1 MKNLLLQSVT
11 IIHPESSYNGKKVD
25 VLISD
30 GKIAGIEKKINITEG
45 SAHTID
51 GKGKF
56 LGPGFFDMNV
66 NFGEPGLETKEDLNS
81 GCEAAAAGGF
91 TGVAVMPDTHP
102 PIHSKAEVAYIINKT
117 KNKLLDVFPLGTI
130 SYQREGKDLAELYDM
145 SLAGAIAFTDGNR
158 SVADSGLMSRAL
170 LYAKGFDGLIFS
182 YAEDSSIAG
191 KGRMNEGAM
200 STYLGMKGIPTL
212 AEEVMVARD
221 LYLAAYNESA
231 IHFSTISTLHSV
243 ELIRQAKKKNL
254 KVTCDVA
261 AHHLVLTEEVVAG
274 FDSNYKVKPPL
285 RTKADM
291 IALLAGL
298 KDGTIDAIVSQ
309 HTPHEIEFKN
319 VEFEIASYGIAGL
332 QTVLPLVIKAG
343 LGPEDIIKKMAINP
357 RKILRLPVPL
367 IETGQPANL
376 VLFDTETS
384 WVFSRE
390 NNRSKSSNSPFIDQ
404 SLKGKVS
411 LVCNKNQYVIFK

>member
-1 MKNLLLQSVT
+1 MKKLIFRSAT
-11 IIHPESSYNGKKVD
+11 IVHPDSSYNGKKAD
-25 VLISD
+25 VFIRD
-30 GKIAGIEKKINITEG
+30 GKIADIQNKINVSEKDVNIIE
-45 SAHTID
+45 A
-51 GKGKF
+51 KGKF
-56 LGPGFFDMNV
+56 LGPGFFDLNV
-66 NFGEPGLETKEDLNS
+66 NFGEPGLETKEDLIS
-81 GCEAAAAGGF
+81 GCETAAAGGF

-102 PIHSKAEVAYIINKT
+102 PVHSKAEVSYIKNKT
-117 KNKLLDVFPLGTI
+117 KNNILDVFPLGAI

-158 SVADSGLMSRAL
+158 PVADSGLMSRAL

-191 KGRMNEGAM
+191 KGRMNEGVT
-200 STYLGMKGIPTL
+200 STYLGIKGIPAL

-231 IHFSTISTLHSV
+231 IHFSTISTVHSV
-243 ELIRQAKKKNL
+243 ELIRQAKKKGL

-261 AHHLVLTEEVVAG
+261 AHHLVLTEEMVAG

-285 RTKADM
+285 RTKSDVK
-291 IALLAGL
+291 ALIAGL

-343 LGPEDIIKKMAINP
+343 LSVQDIITKMAINP
-357 RKILRLPVPL
+357 RKILGLPVPL
-367 IETGQPANL
+367 IEIDQPANL
-376 VLFDTETS
+376 VLFDTDTK
-384 WVFSRE
+384 WTFTRE
-390 NNRSKSSNSPFIDQ
+390 NNRSKSSNSPFINETF
-404 SLKGKVS
+404 KGKVS
-411 LVCNKNQYVIFK
+411 LVFNKNQYVIF